1 MRACSGFVDNQDDI
15 CLPEKNWVGSVRY
28 PERNLWR
35 ARPIMFGDQRVIKNG
50 YLLKSE
56 IPGIGITMNDKIEK
70 DFSFDEKAV
79 YSCVTVD
86 RGQPNDAYWKE

>member
-1 MRACSGFVDNQDDI
+1 MIRHPRF
-15 CLPEKNWVGSVRY
+15 
-28 PERNLWR
+28 
-35 ARPIMFGDQRVIKNG
+35 IKNG

-86 RGQPNDAYWKE
+86 RGQPNDVYWKE